1 MTKLTILCI
10 GNSLTEGFP
19 FYNPINSQE
28 NPEGAYPFYLHEYFK
43 QSSLKHPDQISVI
56 NAGIAGDTTNGI
68 GERLSHSLVTYRP
81 MITILLG
88 GTNDLAIGYQPKS
101 IIQTLKDLWDEI
113 KVNESQPVSC
123 TLPPT
128 IFSDLNQVIIPLNE
142 LIVNAS
148 SVKDILNVDFYK
160 PLLSEGILNSD
171 FDSGDGTHLNKTG
184 YQEMA
189 RTVFKTL
196 YPKIERYFKETI

>member
-1 MTKLTILCI
+1 CI

-19 FYNPINSQE
+19 FYSPFDSQGNPK
-28 NPEGAYPFYLHEYFK
+28 GAYPFYLLELLH
-43 QSSLKHPDQISVI
+43 QSSLKHANQISVI
-56 NAGIAGDTTNGI
+56 NAGIAGDTIHGI
-68 GERLSHSLVTYRP
+68 GERLSHLLLSHRP

-88 GTNDLAIGYQPKS
+88 GTNDIAIGYQPKN
-101 IIQTLKDLWDEI
+101 IIRTLKDLWDTI
-113 KVNESQPVSC
+113 KVNKSQPVSC

-128 IFSDLNQVIIPLNE
+128 SFNDLNQTIIWLND
-142 LIVNAS
+142 LIIDAS
-148 SVKDILNVDFYK
+148 SVKDILNVDFYT
-160 PLLSEGILNSD
+160 PLLSDGILNSD

-196 YPKIERYFKETI
+196 YPEIERYIKKNSKSET